1 MGFNIKIIRSSRKSI
16 SLSISTENKI
26 TLRCP
31 HNVSESRINAFLES
45 KKDWINKTISQN
57 ETKLALNKPVLEYRE
72 IYVCG
77 ERLPLLI
84 SDKNRIT
91 ESGVYIK
98 SYKNIKR
105 VFVSHFWE
113 EFVCYANELA
123 EQTGLHANGFFVRSY
138 KRRWGCCD
146 SKGKITFNYM
156 LFMLPFRLQRYVVI
170 HELCH
175 TVYFNHSSKF
185 WKLVAKFEPDYKNLV
200 KQLKSFDYITNL
212 Y

>member
-1 MGFNIKIIRSSRKSI
+1 MGFDVKIIRSSRKTI
-16 SLSISTENKI
+16 TLSISAENKI
-26 TLRCP
+26 TIRCP

-45 KKDWINKTISQN
+45 KKDWINKTVSRN
-57 ETKLALNKPVLEYRE
+57 ELKLSYNKPVLEYKE

-84 SDKNRIT
+84 SNKNAIT
-91 ESGVYIK
+91 EDGVYVK
-98 SYKNIKR
+98 SYKNVKN
-105 VFVSHFWE
+105 VFVSHFWD
-113 EFVCYANELA
+113 EFVRYAQELSA
-123 EQTGLHANGFFVRSY
+123 QTGLHASGFFVRSY

-146 SKGKITFNYM
+146 AKGKITFNYM

-175 TVYFNHSSKF
+175 TVHFNHSAAF
-185 WKLVAKFEPDYKNLV
+185 WKLVAKFEPDYKKLV
-200 KQLKSFDYITNL
+200 KQIKSFDYITNL